1 DFCRRG
7 VCDGSGW
14 ILDDETNTARACEC
28 RTIRINRNASRRIG
42 SGIPRRF
49 RGVSFERKPICDL
62 DPMVLRQVRDFI
74 TDIEGNL
81 DRGRGFWFYGD
92 VGTGKTSLAML
103 ISQSAIERGRS
114 VAIYSV
120 PQLLADIK
128 ATYEDGAGSS
138 YLDLF
143 RRLSRVDLLHLD
155 DLGAEKRTEWVLEQL
170 YAIVNERW
178 QDQRSIVVVRYQGGN
193 NAGHTIVRDDQIYKF
208 HLIPSGIL
216 YPGKLCLI
224 GNGVV
229 VDPKVITDEIA
240 ALHARGVDTSGLKI
254 SANAH
259 LIMPYH

>member
-1 DFCRRG
+1 LSPAAGDFCPRG

-49 RGVSFERKPICDL
+49 RGVSFERNPICDL

-74 TDIEGNL
+74 TDIDRNL

-178 QDQRSIVVVRYQGGN
+178 QDQRSIVVTTNLQN
-193 NAGHTIVRDDQIYKF
+193 RDELKAQ
-208 HLIPSGIL
+208 LGERTVSRLSEMCAAIPIFGADRRKPFVDWSERSDDAVGLRTVSG
-216 YPGKLCLI
+216 
-224 GNGVV
+224 
-229 VDPKVITDEIA
+229 E
-240 ALHARGVDTSGLKI
+240 S
-254 SANAH
+254 
-259 LIMPYH
+259 

>member
-1 DFCRRG
+1 MSFDGDFCPRG

-14 ILDDETNTARACEC
+14 ILDEDSDLARPCEC
-28 RTIRINRNASRRIG
+28 REVRINRASSRRIG

-49 RGVSFERKPICDL
+49 HGVSFDRNPIREL
-62 DPMVLRQVRDFI
+62 DPMVLRQVRDFVA
-74 TDIEGNL
+74 DIERNL
-81 DRGRGFWFYGD
+81 DAGRGFWFYGD

-103 ISQSAIERGRS
+103 ISKSAIEAGRS

-128 ATYEDGAGSS
+128 ATYEDGSGSS

-178 QDQRSIVVVRYQGGN
+178 QEQRSIVVTTNLADREELREQVGARTVSRLSEMC
-193 NAGHTIVRDDQIYKF
+193 ATIPIMGPDLRRPF
-208 HLIPSGIL
+208 
-216 YPGKLCLI
+216 
-224 GNGVV
+224 
-229 VDPKVITDEIA
+229 VDWSESAAA
-240 ALHARGVDTSGLKI
+240 ALDR
-254 SANAH
+254 
-259 LIMPYH
+259 